1 MPWPISACKLQGNGR
16 GSCRFRCFRTSI
28 FSRSRGVNV
37 EKVYYIELFLGCKD
51 AVVTSTNRSNC
62 VRLLIQGRFVKHTIN
77 QLDKFSDGLRSMF
90 IGQAL
95 PNVFFESLDI
105 RDFHQMIGSNSGTI
119 DIRTG
124 FKHIVQQ
131 IQCKRLPY

>member
-1 MPWPISACKLQGNGR
+1 
-16 GSCRFRCFRTSI
+16 
-28 FSRSRGVNV
+28 
-37 EKVYYIELFLGCKD
+37 
-51 AVVTSTNRSNC
+51 
-62 VRLLIQGRFVKHTIN
+62 
-77 QLDKFSDGLRSMF
+77 MF

-105 RDFHQMIGSNSGTI
+105 RDFLQMIGSNSGTI

-124 FKHIVQQ
+124 FKHRVQQ